1 MNLNK
6 FAYLYSKPLGN
17 HTLKIMKKI
26 PRNLLKNLEISWN
39 FVSPKKW
46 EPWPEVVINGEV
58 QKPEVVING
67 GVQEPEVVI
76 NVTGLNFKI
85 TFVNNT
91 LSSTMCFKYCISL
104 DFRPSIMEFPTRH
117 LALCNR
123 VYPSGCSQF
132 KQASRNQIKPARSS
146 SSVHDLK
153 GIAWLITSLQIR
165 NSNNADVLL
174 DSGLNL
180 FDIMANL
187 CSKLC
192 CEVLLKS
199 WNYIVYLLKWTSAL
213 DFNKRGCVRQI

>member
-1 MNLNK
+1 MG
-6 FAYLYSKPLGN
+6 S
-17 HTLKIMKKI
+17 
-26 PRNLLKNLEISWN
+26 N
-39 FVSPKKW
+39 F
-46 EPWPEVVINGEV
+46 E
-58 QKPEVVING
+58 
-67 GVQEPEVVI
+67 
-76 NVTGLNFKI
+76 I

-91 LSSTMCFKYCISL
+91 SASTTCFKYCISL

-117 LALCNR
+117 LALCNHI
-123 VYPSGCSQF
+123 YLSGCSQF
-132 KQASRNQIKPARSS
+132 KQVGTRSKPARSS
-146 SSVHDLK
+146 SSAHDLK
-153 GIAWLITSLQIR
+153 GIAWLIALLQIQ